1 MSLKLISKLNIN
13 QPVKKYL
20 KVTRKLSTK
29 VIKIKKLADNVIFSE
44 LSPIEKIRLD
54 NIKECR
60 EKMLELGLLKPKLE
74 AIVKPKKSRISKS
87 FVPVR
92 KSIRLAKKK

>member
-60 EKMLELGLLKPKLE
+60 EKKVGVGSFE